1 MSYNTALSPFREMI
15 VPVIRETTFN
25 AKLAEILRRKN
36 PLWRKNNVV
45 AAEAGA
51 SFKGDGTP
59 DILISSLVPIV
70 VEVEFLPARTVEDDA
85 TARLGRIVRA
95 TGKNIEQVI
104 ALRVPKA
111 IKETVATRLEE
122 KIINSRFE
130 YCLFSAEEGVTHP
143 IRWPK
148 TGWLHGGIDDLVA
161 LIENAAISEKLITES
176 LATLEGGVTGA
187 GAHLIE
193 RTKDKPDVVVKIAE
207 LLHQSQ
213 GRQTTRMAMAIIA
226 NALTYHQILAGTHN
240 IRNLAQLRRDGKL
253 IMDDVT
259 IEWERIVREINY
271 YPVFDIARRILL
283 EIPPTVAHEVLGQ
296 LSITTGKILAS
307 GIIGSHDIYGRMFQR
322 LITDRKFLATF
333 YTLPESAM
341 LLAEI
346 AADKMAVDYTD
357 ENAAAKIC
365 LADFAC
371 GTGTLLAAAYHA
383 ILARH
388 RRAGHDDAAIHKQM
402 MEESLIATDI
412 MPAGVHLTVSILSSA
427 HPTVTF
433 ANTKVHTLPYGG
445 KDLSLGALDLME
457 KEASRDL
464 LRHQTRIGGGGEQK
478 LEGKE
483 TQAMFSLEHES
494 CDLVIMNPPFTRP
507 TNHELTDKPVPSFA
521 GFSTSKDEQRAMSA
535 RLKKIN
541 TRLPDRAGHGN
552 AGLASNFIDLAHQKL
567 KPGGVLAL
575 VLPATFAQ
583 GGAWA
588 KSRSFVN
595 AHYDDI
601 TLVSLVSSGTKT
613 TSFSADTAIAEVLLI
628 GKKRTKKRTE
638 GNAPVRFVSLRKRP
652 ASPVQ
657 SAVLVRAINDADDA
671 IRVGGD
677 FIGEIIYGNLANG
690 SAVGLFDSDLV
701 TTAEALQKGT
711 LCLPSATENHEL
723 PITHLGDI
731 AERGFLHRDISGNHP
746 NGSARGPFS
755 IEPKHDIPTYPCLWA
770 HHSDRERTFIVQPDT
785 QGRVRRGMQE
795 SANAV
800 WKTRSTLHFN
810 LDFGLSANSLA
821 ACVTPMPTI
830 GGRAWPNIRPK
841 NAKHEAAIVLWANST
856 LGLLLW
862 WHSASRQQSGRAIK
876 TINQLPDLPIL
887 DTHRLSAK
895 QHQLAARIFS
905 RFKSQPFLPA
915 NEAYHD
921 QVRHDLDRAVLVELL
936 GLPESILEPLDL
948 LRRKWCYE
956 PSVHGNKKTRILQV
970 EPGLE
975 GIAEP

>member
-1 MSYNTALSPFREMI
+1 MQ
-15 VPVIRETTFN
+15 VIRETTFN
-25 AKLAEILRRKN
+25 AKLADILRRKN
-36 PLWRKNNVV
+36 PLWRRNNVV

-51 SFKGDGTP
+51 SFKGGGTP
-59 DILISSLVPIV
+59 DILISTLVPIV
-70 VEVEFLPARTVEDDA
+70 VEVEFLPARTVEEDA
-85 TARLGRIVRA
+85 TARLGRVVRA

-111 IKETVATRLEE
+111 IKETAAARLEE
-122 KIINSRFE
+122 KIITSRFE
-130 YCLFSAEEGVTHP
+130 YCLFSAEDVAAHP
-143 IRWPK
+143 LRWPE

-176 LATLEGGVTGA
+176 LETLEGGVAGA
-187 GAHLIE
+187 SAHLIE
-193 RTKDKPDVVVKIAE
+193 GTKNKPDVEVKIAE
-207 LLHQSQ
+207 LLHQSK
-213 GRQTTRMAMAIIA
+213 GVQTTRMAMAIIA

-240 IRNLAQLRRDGKL
+240 IRNLAQLRSGGKL

-283 EIPPTVAHEVLGQ
+283 EIPPTVAHEVLEQ
-296 LSITTGKILAS
+296 LATTTGKIFAS

-357 ENAAAKIC
+357 ENAATKLC

-383 ILARH
+383 VLARH

-412 MPAGVHLTVSILSSA
+412 MPAGVHLAVSILSSV

-433 ANTKVHTLPYGG
+433 DDTRAHTLPYGG
-445 KDLSLGALDLME
+445 DALSLGALDLVE

-464 LRHQTRIGGGGEQK
+464 LRRQTRIGGGGEQK
-478 LEGKE
+478 LEGKQ
-483 TQAMFSLEHES
+483 TRAMFSLEHNS

-507 TNHELTDKPVPSFA
+507 TNHEMTDKPVPSFA
-521 GFSTSKDEQRAMSA
+521 GFSTSEDEQRAMSA
-535 RLKKIN
+535 RLREIN
-541 TRLPDRAGHGN
+541 ARLPDRAGHGN

-567 KPGGVLAL
+567 KSGGVLAL

-583 GGAWA
+583 GNSWV
-588 KSRSFVN
+588 KSRRFVN

-601 TLVSLVSSGTKT
+601 TLVSLVSSGVKT
-613 TSFSADTAIAEVLLI
+613 SSFSADTAIAEILLI
-628 GKKRTKKRTE
+628 GKKRAKERKR
-638 GNAPVRFVSLRKRP
+638 GNTPVRFVSLRKRP
-652 ASPVQ
+652 ANPVQ
-657 SAVLVRAINDADDA
+657 SAVVAHAINNTEDA

-677 FIGEIIYGNLANG
+677 FMGEIIYGTLENG

-711 LCLPSATENHEL
+711 LILPSATESHTL
-723 PITHLGDI
+723 PIARLGDI
-731 AERGFLHRDISGNHP
+731 AERGFLHRDINGKHP
-746 NGSARGPFS
+746 NGSARGPFD
-755 IEPKHDIPTYPCLWA
+755 IEPRRDIPTYPCLWA
-770 HHSDRERTFIVQPDT
+770 HHSNRERTFIVQPDT
-785 QGRVRRGMQE
+785 QGCVRPGMQQA
-795 SANAV
+795 ANAV
-800 WKTRSTLHFN
+800 WKTSSTLHFN

-821 ACVTPMPTI
+821 ACVTPKPTI
-830 GGRAWPNIRPK
+830 GGRAWPNVRPK
-841 NAKHEAAIVLWANST
+841 NTKHEAAIVLWANST

-862 WHSASRQQSGRAIK
+862 WHCGSRQQAGRVIS
-876 TINQLPDLPIL
+876 TISQLPNLPVL
-887 DTHRLSAK
+887 DTRHLSAK

-905 RFKSQPFLPA
+905 RFKDQSFLPA
-915 NEAYHD
+915 NETYHD
-921 QVRHDLDRAVLVELL
+921 QVRHDLDRTVLVELL
-936 GLPESILEPLDL
+936 GLPESILGPLDL

-956 PSVHGNKKTRILQV
+956 PSVHGGKKTRIMQV
-970 EPGLE
+970 DTGLD
-975 GIAEP
+975 GIAEPQSPDTVFRI